1 MNPVESTGSLND
13 EIQELLAGMNMPEEV
28 RAVLHQ
34 GVERLRADGV
44 GQGLV
49 VGEKAPDFQ
58 LPNQENRKVSLTE
71 ELGRGPVVLK
81 FIRGEWCP
89 ICDLDVAALQRVQP
103 QLKELGATLLVINP
117 QKPDKGVALE
127 NKHKLGF
134 DVLSDERQE
143 VIRGF
148 NLQFAVPMPVQQ
160 VYETIGL
167 NLPEHTADGS
177 WNLPVPATFV
187 LDRKGVIRARHVDVN
202 YAQRMEPANIL
213 EAIRSLS

>member
-13 EIQELLAGMNMPEEV
+13 EIQELLVGMNMPEEV

-34 GVERLRADGV
+34 GIERLRADGV
-44 GQGLV
+44 GQGLT
-49 VGEKAPDFQ
+49 VGKKAPDFQ

-89 ICDLDVAALQRVQP
+89 ICNLDVAALQRIQP

-117 QKPDKGVALE
+117 QKPGKGVALE
-127 NKHKLGF
+127 NKHMLGF

-143 VIRGF
+143 VIRRF
-148 NLQFAVPMPVQQ
+148 NLQFVVPMPVQG
-160 VYETIGL
+160 VYKAIGL

-202 YAQRMEPANIL
+202 YAQRMEPADIL
-213 EAIRSLS
+213 LAVRSLS